1 VIPYLATLEQL
12 AEFDEIVDV
21 RTPAE
26 FDDDHVPGAVN
37 APVLDN
43 AQRAEIG
50 TLYKTA
56 PFEATR
62 RGAAMVARNIARHL
76 DTLFADRPRQWR
88 PLVYCWRG
96 GKRSGSM
103 TAWFNLIGWRAR
115 QLEGGYKTYRR
126 HVLQRLEELP
136 GRFRY
141 VVLAGRTGSGKT
153 RLLQALA
160 QAGAQALDLEGLSR
174 HRGSLLG
181 AWPGQGQPSQKTFET
196 ALVQTLSSFDPARP
210 VFVEA
215 ESRRIGQITLPAT
228 LLESYRRGAC
238 VDVHA
243 PLDER
248 IEFLL
253 DDYAHLFDD
262 KAAFRQQL
270 GKLAVLHGHDTIAR
284 WHMLID
290 ADAAPELFR
299 ELITR
304 HYDPAYLRSMTRSF
318 GDLSS
323 ALSFEFHPCSADPR
337 SQAEALLARLAGHT
351 EPTP

>member
-1 VIPYLATLEQL
+1 MIPYLANLEQL

-26 FDDDHVPGAVN
+26 FEDDHIPGALN

-56 PFEATR
+56 PFDATR
-62 RGAAMVARNIARHL
+62 RGAAMVAHNIARHL

-126 HVLQRLEELP
+126 HVLQRLDDLP
-136 GRFRY
+136 GQFHY
-141 VVLAGRTGSGKT
+141 VVLTGSTGSGKT
-153 RLLQALA
+153 RLLHALA
-160 QAGAQALDLEGLSR
+160 QAGAQTLDLEGLSR

-181 AWPGQGQPSQKTFET
+181 AWPGQDQPSQKTFES
-196 ALVQTLSSFDPARP
+196 ALAQVLSTFDPGRP

-215 ESRRIGQITLPAT
+215 ESRRIGQITLPTAM
-228 LLESYRRGAC
+228 LDSYRRGAC
-238 VDVHA
+238 VDVQT
-243 PLDER
+243 PLAER
-248 IEFLL
+248 IGFLL
-253 DDYAHLFDD
+253 EDYAHLFSD
-262 KAAFRQQL
+262 KATFKQQL
-270 GKLAVLHGHDTIAR
+270 GRLAVLHGNDTIAR
-284 WHMLID
+284 WHGLID

-299 ELITR
+299 DLITR
-304 HYDPAYLRSMTRSF
+304 HYDPAYARSTSRSF
-318 GDLSS
+318 GDMSG
-323 ALSFEFHPCSADPR
+323 ALAFEFHPCAEDTRGQAD
-337 SQAEALLARLAGHT
+337 ALLARVSGLT
-351 EPTP
+351 EHI